1 MNKGGKDGA
10 AAATIDGRCSAGDAG
25 RRNAVDRLVR
35 ARPRC
40 AGRRQDQP
48 RKQVSMNSTFPARR
62 SVALAIA
69 ATALLIGTTSA
80 TTALA
85 ASKTEIKLG
94 NTVPYSG
101 PASFYGLVGQATV
114 AYFAKVNDEGG
125 INGRKVTVISLD
137 DALQPPKTVEQVR
150 RLVEQDEVDAIVN
163 QVGTATASS
172 VRKYLNTQGVPQF
185 FVQSGSN
192 NFQQPKEFRFSTA
205 ALMSYEFEA
214 KMYGQQ
220 ILRDKPNA
228 KVAILYQNDDY
239 GKDYLRG
246 LKAGLGAQAAKALV
260 AEITY
265 EQADPTVDSQ
275 IVSLKASGAD
285 TVILAAYSK
294 QVSQSLKKMVDLG
307 WKPLTYLS
315 HVSAQVHPT
324 LALVGL
330 DNAVGVMTAAVVKDP
345 SDPSWHDDADY
356 KAWLAWMQ
364 KYLPK
369 GDINNS
375 ANASV
380 YATSAAIAHV
390 LKAAGNDL
398 SRENIL
404 RQMTSLKD
412 FAAPMLLPG
421 ITMSMSPD
429 NYNLFRKIQLLRFD
443 GKRWVPVGKPVSD

>member
-1 MNKGGKDGA
+1 MKLTPFSRLALTMALA
-10 AAATIDGRCSAGDAG
+10 AAS
-25 RRNAVDRLVR
+25 
-35 ARPRC
+35 
-40 AGRRQDQP
+40 
-48 RKQVSMNSTFPARR
+48 
-62 SVALAIA
+62 
-69 ATALLIGTTSA
+69 ATAFS
-80 TTALA
+80 

-101 PASFYGLVGQATV
+101 PASFYGVVGQATS
-114 AYFAKVNDEGG
+114 AYFAKVNDDGG

-150 RLVEQDEVDAIVN
+150 RLVEQDEVDAVIN
-163 QVGTATASS
+163 QVGTATSS
-172 VRKYLNTQGVPQF
+172 AVRKYLNTQKVPQL
-185 FVQSGSN
+185 FVMSGSN
-192 NFQQPKEFRFSTA
+192 NFQQPKDFRYTTS
-205 ALMSYEFEA
+205 ALMNYAFEA
-214 KMYGQQ
+214 RVYGTQ
-220 ILRDKPNA
+220 ILRDKPSA

-239 GKDYLRG
+239 GKDYLNG

-265 EQADPTVDSQ
+265 EQTDTTLDSQ
-275 IVSLKASGAD
+275 IVQLQASGAD
-285 TVILAAYSK
+285 TLVLAAYSK
-294 QVSQSLKKMVDLG
+294 QVSQSLKKMIDLG
-307 WKPLTYLS
+307 WKPLVYIS

-330 DNAVGVMTAAVVKDP
+330 DNTVGVMTASIVKDP
-345 SDPSWHDDADY
+345 SDPTWHNDADY

-364 KYLPK
+364 KYQPK

-380 YATSAAIAHV
+380 YATSSAVAHV
-390 LKAAGNDL
+390 LRAAGDDL

-404 RQMTSLKD
+404 KQMTNLKD

-421 ITMSMSPD
+421 ITMTMSPD

-443 GKRWVPVGKPVSD
+443 GKRWVPVGKPVGE

>member
-1 MNKGGKDGA
+1 MLL
-10 AAATIDGRCSAGDAG
+10 TPFT
-25 RRNAVDRLVR
+25 RL
-35 ARPRC
+35 
-40 AGRRQDQP
+40 
-48 RKQVSMNSTFPARR
+48 T
-62 SVALAIA
+62 LAIA
-69 ATALLIGTTSA
+69 LAATAA
-80 TTALA
+80 TTFA

-101 PASFYGLVGQATV
+101 PASFYGVVGQATV

-137 DALQPPKTVEQVR
+137 DGLAPPKTVEQVR
-150 RLVEQDEVDAIVN
+150 KLVEQEEVDAVVN

-172 VRKYLNTQGVPQF
+172 VRQYMNQKGVPQL

-192 NFQQPKEFRFSTA
+192 NFQQPKAFRFSTS

-214 KMYGQQ
+214 RVYGQE
-220 ILRDKPNA
+220 IARDKPNA
-228 KVAILYQNDDY
+228 KVGILFQNDDY

-246 LKAGLGAQAAKALV
+246 LKAGWGKPLT

-265 EQADPTVDSQ
+265 EQSDTTVDSQ
-275 IVSLKASGAD
+275 VLALKAAGVD
-285 TVILAAYSK
+285 VIILAAYSK
-294 QVSQSLKKMVDLG
+294 QVSQALRKVTELG
-307 WKPLTYLS
+307 WKPQVWIS

-330 DNAVGVMTAAVVKDP
+330 ENTIGVMTAAVVKDP
-345 SDPSWHDDADY
+345 SDPTWQNDADY
-356 KAWLAWMQ
+356 KAWLVWMK
-364 KYLPK
+364 KYQPK
-369 GDINNS
+369 GDVENS

-390 LKAAGNDL
+390 LKLAGDDL

-404 RQMTSLKD
+404 KAALTLKD

-421 ITMSMSPD
+421 ITMTMSAD
-429 NYNLFRKIQLLRFD
+429 NYNLFRKIQLMRFD
-443 GKRWVPVGKPVSD
+443 GKRWVPQGKPVGE

>member
-1 MNKGGKDGA
+1 MIPTQSTFTRLA
-10 AAATIDGRCSAGDAG
+10 LAMALAAAT
-25 RRNAVDRLVR
+25 
-35 ARPRC
+35 
-40 AGRRQDQP
+40 
-48 RKQVSMNSTFPARR
+48 
-62 SVALAIA
+62 
-69 ATALLIGTTSA
+69 ATSF
-80 TTALA
+80 A

-101 PASFYGLVGQATV
+101 PASFYGVVGQATV

-137 DALQPPKTVEQVR
+137 DGLAPPKTVEQVR
-150 RLVEQDEVDAIVN
+150 KLVEQEEVDAVVN

-172 VRKYLNTQGVPQF
+172 VRQYMNQKGVPQL

-192 NFQQPKEFRFSTA
+192 NFQQPKAFRFSTS

-214 KMYGQQ
+214 RVYGQE
-220 ILRDKPNA
+220 IARDKPNA

-246 LKAGLGAQAAKALV
+246 LKAGWGKPLT

-265 EQADPTVDSQ
+265 EQSDTTVDSQ
-275 IVSLKASGAD
+275 VLALKAAGAD
-285 TVILAAYSK
+285 VIILAAYSK
-294 QVSQSLKKMVDLG
+294 QVSQALRKIDELG
-307 WKPLTYLS
+307 WKPQIWIS

-324 LALVGL
+324 LSLVGL
-330 DNAVGVMTAAVVKDP
+330 DKTVGVMTAAVIKDP
-345 SDPSWHDDADY
+345 SDPTWQNDADY
-356 KAWLAWMQ
+356 KTWLAWMK
-364 KYLPK
+364 KYQPK
-369 GDINNS
+369 GDVENS

-390 LKAAGNDL
+390 LKLAGDDL

-404 RQMTSLKD
+404 KSALTLKD

-421 ITMSMSPD
+421 ITMTMSAD
-429 NYNLFRKIQLLRFD
+429 NYNLFRKIQLMRFD
-443 GKRWVPVGKPVSD
+443 GKRWVPQGKPVGE

>member
-1 MNKGGKDGA
+1 MTFA
-10 AAATIDGRCSAGDAG
+10 SLT
-25 RRNAVDRLVR
+25 RLTLT
-35 ARPRC
+35 
-40 AGRRQDQP
+40 
-48 RKQVSMNSTFPARR
+48 M
-62 SVALAIA
+62 ALA
-69 ATALLIGTTSA
+69 ATAA
-80 TTALA
+80 TTFA

-101 PASFYGLVGQATV
+101 PASLYGLVGQATL

-137 DALQPPKTVEQVR
+137 DALQPPKTVELVR
-150 RLVEQDEVDAIVN
+150 RLVEQDEVDAVVN
-163 QVGTATASS
+163 QVGTAPSS
-172 VRKYLNTQGVPQF
+172 AVRKYLNTQKVPQL

-192 NFQQPKEFRFSTA
+192 NFQQPKEFRYSTS
-205 ALMSYEFEA
+205 ALMNYVFEA
-214 KMYGQQ
+214 RVYGNQ

-239 GKDYLRG
+239 GKDYLSG
-246 LKAGLGAQAAKALV
+246 LKTGLGPQGAKSLV

-265 EQADPTVDSQ
+265 EQTDTTMDSQ
-275 IVSLKASGAD
+275 IVQLQASGAD
-285 TVILAAYSK
+285 TVVLAAYSK

-307 WKPLTYLS
+307 WKPLVYIS

-330 DNAVGVMTAAVVKDP
+330 ENTVGVMTASIVKDP
-345 SDPSWHDDADY
+345 SDPTWHNDADY

-364 KYLPK
+364 KYYPK

-375 ANASV
+375 SNASV
-380 YATSAAIAHV
+380 YATSAAMAHV
-390 LKAAGNDL
+390 LRAAGDDL

-404 RQMTSLKD
+404 KQMTSLKE

-421 ITMSMSPD
+421 ITMTMSPD

-443 GKRWVPVGKPVSD
+443 GKRWVPLGKPVGE